1 MYAGEV
7 VERGTV
13 REIFHDA
20 RHPYARKLL
29 ECDPGR
35 IAEPTRD
42 LPTIPGEL
50 PDLVDVPPRLHLS
63 GALPGAFERC
73 VGAAG
78 AARARRRAIC
88 AACHKAEQLAPA

>member
-20 RHPYARKLL
+20 RHPYTRKLIA
-29 ECDPGR
+29 CDPAR

-42 LPTIPGEL
+42 LPTIRGEL
-50 PDLVDVPPRLHLS
+50 PNLVAVPEGCIFKERCDLR
-63 GALPGAFERC
+63 FERC
-73 VGAAG
+73 DAERPGERGIGAAHK
-78 AARARRRAIC
+78 
-88 AACHKAEQLAPA
+88 AACHRAERLNP